1 MSYRLAPAAG
11 LWCVAMDHDAAHKY
25 LYTLAP
31 VVADLLRLV
40 VPDWAEQL
48 DLAAPEDVST
58 EFLDEAHRKRVGDMA
73 WKVRFRNGE
82 LADGSR
88 PYILLL
94 VEFQSTADRHMAR
107 RIREYT
113 DMLLDRLIR
122 NDVMAREGGLPWTL
136 AVVVY
141 NGGERWTAIGEESHL
156 ARVPALAA
164 RDLALLQ
171 PQLYRRIDANAGSEQ
186 DWPEHNLVAATVR
199 LQRSATPD
207 EIWLRLSAEARRFSG
222 PTRGAFREALHAWAK
237 AMWANETG
245 AEAAF
250 PSFEDLEQEKQEM
263 ATILQAR
270 WADLRAEE
278 RELGVAQGREL
289 GVAQGRELGVAQGR
303 ELGVAQGRELGVAQ
317 GRELGRADERIRR
330 EAALKFGTSTADR
343 LVDHLASLTTRE
355 DLDRVGDWI
364 IECESGDELL
374 LRLQSIAST

>member
-1 MSYRLAPAAG
+1 MVL
-11 LWCVAMDHDAAHKY
+11 AMDHDAAHKY

-73 WKVRFRNGE
+73 WKVYFREGE

-94 VEFQSTADRHMAR
+94 VEFQSTADRDMAR
-107 RIREYT
+107 RVREYT
-113 DMLLDRLIR
+113 GMLLDRLIR
-122 NDVMAREGGLPWTL
+122 NDVMAREGGLPRTL

-156 ARVPALAA
+156 AEVPSELAE

-171 PQLYRRIDANAGSEQ
+171 PQLYRRIDTGRGAEQ
-186 DWPEHNLVAATVR
+186 DWPKDNLVAATAR
-199 LQRSATPD
+199 LQSAATPD
-207 EIWLRLSAEARRFSG
+207 EIGPRLLAEARRF
-222 PTRGAFREALHAWAK
+222 PEPARQAFRRALHAWARK
-237 AMWANETG
+237 LWIDKMG

-250 PSFEDLEQEKQEM
+250 PSFEELEQEEQEM
-263 ATILQAR
+263 ATALQMR
-270 WADLRAEE
+270 WARYDADVRAEE
-278 RELGVAQGREL
+278 REL
-289 GVAQGRELGVAQGR
+289 
-303 ELGVAQGRELGVAQ
+303 

-330 EAALKFGTSTADR
+330 QAALKFGTGTADR
-343 LVDHLASLTTRE
+343 LAERLAGLTTVE

-374 LRLQSIAST
+374 ARLHSIAST

>member
-1 MSYRLAPAAG
+1 
-11 LWCVAMDHDAAHKY
+11 MDHDAAHKY

-73 WKVRFRNGE
+73 WKVRFREGE

-94 VEFQSTADRHMAR
+94 VEFQSTADRDMAR
-107 RIREYT
+107 RVREYT
-113 DMLLDRLIR
+113 GMLLDRLIR
-122 NDVMAREGGLPWTL
+122 NGVMAREGGLPRTL

-156 ARVPALAA
+156 AEVPSELAE

-171 PQLYRRIDANAGSEQ
+171 PQLYRRIDTGRGAEH
-186 DWPEHNLVAATVR
+186 DWPDTNLVAATAR
-199 LQRSATPD
+199 MQSAATPD
-207 EIWLRLSAEARRFSG
+207 EIGPHLLAEARRFPG
-222 PTRGAFREALHAWAK
+222 TARRAFRQGLHAWAK
-237 AMWANETG
+237 KLWIDKMG

-250 PSFEDLEQEKQEM
+250 PSFEELEQEEQEM
-263 ATILQAR
+263 ATALQMR
-270 WADLRAEE
+270 WAQYDADLRAEE
-278 RELGVAQGREL
+278 RELG
-289 GVAQGRELGVAQGR
+289 
-303 ELGVAQGRELGVAQ
+303 
-317 GRELGRADERIRR
+317 RADERNRLLRR
-330 EAALKFGTSTADR
+330 QAALKFGRSTAEQLADR
-343 LVDHLASLTTRE
+343 LADLTTLD

-374 LRLQSIAST
+374 ARLHSIAST